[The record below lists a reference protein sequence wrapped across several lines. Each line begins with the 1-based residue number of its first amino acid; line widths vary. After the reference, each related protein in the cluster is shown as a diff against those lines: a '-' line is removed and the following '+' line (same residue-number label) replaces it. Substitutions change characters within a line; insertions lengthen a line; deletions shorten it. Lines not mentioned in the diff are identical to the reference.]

1 MSSQFTVEKTIVLG
15 YGAYEKIGGSFLN
28 KIIRFE
34 TLLTAMQYF
43 SWAKIGKPYM
53 GIGRNLA
60 YKREEFFKVRGFMDH
75 MKIRSGD
82 DDLFVNQAA
91 EKKNTTICFL
101 PDSFTYSKP
110 KTSFKEWFAQK
121 RRHVSTAKHY
131 KLFDRNQLGLFYVS
145 QLLFLL
151 LSIILLAFQFQW
163 IAVVSIIGFRYIFAP
178 EGLNKF
184 YAKGFGGK
192 PAATWMTSEMR
203 EQEIADYISYLDLL
217 YQTLGLERG
226 SHKIMLLG
234 FSQGVATAT
243 RWLHHTSHR
252 IDELIVYAGEVAA
265 ELRNPVAPKLL
276 SIPITY
282 VTGNNDRLIS
292 PEKLADVRL
301 FMQQLNA
308 REIVFDG
315 GHEVKAEVLKTL
327 LLN

>member
-1 MSSQFTVEKTIVLG
+1 MDTHALQNTLTVSKTARYYTLGTFSETTQEVWVVLHG
-15 YGAYEKIGGSFLN
+15 YAQLASDFL
-28 KIIRFE
+28 IPFS
-34 TLLTAMQYF
+34 TL
-43 SWAKIGKPYM
+43 
-53 GIGRNLA
+53 N
-60 YKREEFFKVRGFMDH
+60 D
-75 MKIRSGD
+75 
-82 DDLFVNQAA
+82 
-91 EKKNTTICFL
+91 
-101 PDSFTYSKP
+101 
-110 KTSFKEWFAQK
+110 
-121 RRHVSTAKHY
+121 
-131 KLFDRNQLGLFYVS
+131 
-145 QLLFLL
+145 
-151 LSIILLAFQFQW
+151 
-163 IAVVSIIGFRYIFAP
+163 GFRYIIAP

-184 YAKGFGGK
+184 YAKGLGGK